1 MHTDEYVLHDVFRG
15 APVAEDERG
24 YADEFAAVQ
33 PERLIEATAGICARL
48 HVDDTNCGPCWLPAS
63 GGRYFIAVLSPYDG
77 RVNPVLDGTVAL
89 VTGAS
94 SGIGAATAT
103 ALAGQG
109 AAVALAAR
117 RGDRLEALAAGI
129 RDQGGTA
136 LVLECDVTDE
146 QQATGAVERTV
157 AELGRLDTL
166 INNAGVMLLGP
177 AVGAPL
183 PEWQQMVQLNVLGLL
198 YCAHAALPHLLR
210 AAQDG
215 PRQVADMVNISSVAG
230 RAARN
235 GNGVYAL
242 TKFGVGA
249 FSESLRQEVTKRYVR
264 VCLVEP
270 GATATELA
278 SHNRPEVLESL
289 RSQIGQTMEAGD
301 IADAITYVVTR
312 PRHVT
317 INEMLIRPTE
327 QER

>member
-1 MHTDEYVLHDVFRG
+1 MK
-15 APVAEDERG
+15 
-24 YADEFAAVQ
+24 
-33 PERLIEATAGICARL
+33 
-48 HVDDTNCGPCWLPAS
+48 
-63 GGRYFIAVLSPYDG
+63 
-77 RVNPVLDGTVAL
+77 PVLDNTVAL

-103 ALAGQG
+103 ALAAQG

-117 RGDRLEALAAGI
+117 RQDRLDSLATAI

-177 AVGAPL
+177 VVGAPL
-183 PEWQQMVQLNVLGLL
+183 SEWQRMVELNVLGLL
-198 YCAHAALPHLLR
+198 YCAHAALPHLIS
-210 AAQDG
+210 AAEGG
-215 PRQVADMVNISSVAG
+215 PRQVADIVNISSVAG
-230 RAARN
+230 RAART

-264 VCLVEP
+264 VSLVEP

-278 SHNRPEVLESL
+278 GHNRTEVLDSI
-289 RSQIGQTMEAGD
+289 RNQFGQTMQAED
-301 IADAITYVVTR
+301 IADAIAYIVTR
-312 PRHVT
+312 PRHVAG
-317 INEMLIRPTE
+317 NELLIRPTE